1 MSTSQWAR
9 RVAVTGCAAG
19 VGLAIAGAGTAS
31 AQGDPT
37 TTVPAPITISSA
49 QVEQWC
55 DHTVPK
61 LTAEVNRLIGRI
73 DGGATEIG
81 STRWL
86 RAQADRA
93 RANGRPARA
102 DILDGRAERRT
113 GILTI
118 LDRVR
123 TRLDGFTAKHCGG
136 GR

>member
-37 TTVPAPITISSA
+37 TTAPAPITISSA

-55 DHTVPK
+55 DHTVPSLTTKVNK
-61 LTAEVNRLIGRI
+61 LIDRI
-73 DGGATEIG
+73 DGGPTSVG
-81 STRWL
+81 STQWL

-93 RANGRPARA
+93 RANGHPARA
-102 DILDGRAERRT
+102 DVLDGRAERRT
-113 GILTI
+113 GVLTI
-118 LDRVR
+118 LNKVK
-123 TRLDGFTAKHCGG
+123 TRLNDFTTRHCGG